1 MNGEVNKLY
10 KKWEMIYS
18 ELLEEAKKYYVW
30 DKPFEGSVESYGSIR
45 DYVREKNNHLINY
58 PSMDE
63 KVNKMHLKELADI
76 IIDTYKRN
84 EALNTVERCI
94 LSNYYQEM
102 GQHKLY
108 FSILGQAIV
117 EDMFRM
123 SSFPNEKVVFNHL
136 IELAEAFR
144 STKEYEIYA
153 ESMCYMALDYAS
165 RAKLNVEENYA
176 KAVLANIY
184 ITLEGANSLKAQM
197 IFEQLPKTKDALCVV
212 HADERYLNG
221 YWRILS
227 LLAKK
232 LEQPTEKFY
241 CYVLS
246 ECVKSFEGFRI
257 EQGEV
262 YQRENKTRYS
272 CNYIIH
278 KLQSTGK
285 AINEMLNGLNI

>member
-30 DKPFEGSVESYGSIR
+30 DKPFEGNAASCESVRECIR
-45 DYVREKNNHLINY
+45 DRYKDLINN

-63 KVNKMHLKELADI
+63 EVNKMHLKELADI
-76 IIDTYKRN
+76 IINTYNRN
-84 EALNTVERCI
+84 EALNTVERYI
-94 LSNYYQEM
+94 LSNYYQET

-108 FSILGQAIV
+108 FSMLGQSIV

-123 SSFPNEKVVFNHL
+123 SSFPNEKIVFNHL

-144 STKEYEIYA
+144 RTKGYEIYA
-153 ESMCYMALDYAS
+153 ENMCYIALDYAS
-165 RAKLNVEENYA
+165 RAKLSVEENYA

-197 IFEQLPKTKDALCVV
+197 IFEQLPKTKDALCFEQ
-212 HADERYLNG
+212 ADERYLNG

-257 EQGEV
+257 GQGEV

-278 KLQSTGK
+278 KLQSTDK
-285 AINEMLNGLNI
+285 AIKEMLSGIDN